1 MVKLVN
7 QLIENGG
14 QGLPGIRFDENLLV
28 RLAKNVDGSIY
39 LLIYHKHQ
47 PNVGK
52 YSSPMDPMGTN
63 NFNSFD
69 PTTSK
74 PRAMDKGKL
83 HEGPEGKRDSRFWQ
97 RRFVGET
104 SHVLRSKLSW

>member
-14 QGLPGIRFDENLLV
+14 QGLPGVSFDENFGQV
-28 RLAKNVDGSIY
+28 GKECWWFYFIY

-83 HEGPEGKRDSRFWQ
+83 HEGPEGKREPFLTAPFRWRNFTCAE
-97 RRFVGET
+97 V
-104 SHVLRSKLSW
+104 